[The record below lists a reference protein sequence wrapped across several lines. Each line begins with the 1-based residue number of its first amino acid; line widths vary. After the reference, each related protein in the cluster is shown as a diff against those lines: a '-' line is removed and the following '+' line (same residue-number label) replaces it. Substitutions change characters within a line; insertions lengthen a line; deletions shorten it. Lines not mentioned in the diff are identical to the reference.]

1 MHYVVAFVSITLGA
15 IAQYFFKVGVNVITQ
30 KANGTGEIIKMG
42 MMNISLWSGLA
53 CYGVSLLMWFYV
65 LSHMEL
71 SRAFPLVSIAYVIT
85 LLMGYFFLNEP
96 LSVYK
101 IVGIALIIVGVI
113 FVAK

>member
-1 MHYVVAFVSITLGA
+1 MHYIVAVVSILLGA
-15 IAQYFFKVGVNVITQ
+15 VAQYFFKVGVTVVSQ
-30 KANGTGEIIKMG
+30 KANGMGEIIKMG
-42 MMNISLWSGLA
+42 MINLHLWSGLA

-71 SRAFPLVSIAYVIT
+71 SRAFPLVSIAYVFT

-96 LSVYK
+96 LTVYK
-101 IVGIALIIVGVI
+101 IIGISLIIGGVV